1 MKHFPFLN
9 CDCRSDSGTDDE
21 LMVKSV
27 GGGSVDLR
35 REKNLA
41 QTILERLVKLSEDEL
56 G

>member
-35 REKNLA
+35 REKN
-41 QTILERLVKLSEDEL
+41 TILERLKMNSDEFDFL
-56 G
+56 